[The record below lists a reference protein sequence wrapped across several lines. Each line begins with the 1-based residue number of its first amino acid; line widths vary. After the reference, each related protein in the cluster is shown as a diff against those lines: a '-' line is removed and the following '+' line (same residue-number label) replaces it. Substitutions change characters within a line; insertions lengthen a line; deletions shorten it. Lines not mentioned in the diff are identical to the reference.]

1 MFIANHIFL
10 LESEFLHILTTKRIN
25 FTPTITITSII
36 MPTFTS
42 HLKYDSTMEIIF
54 YFCINLIKSI
64 CELKVST

>member
-1 MFIANHIFL
+1 
-10 LESEFLHILTTKRIN
+10 
-25 FTPTITITSII
+25 

-54 YFCINLIKSI
+54 HFCINLIKSI

>member
-1 MFIANHIFL
+1 
-10 LESEFLHILTTKRIN
+10 
-25 FTPTITITSII
+25 